1 MINCNLEVVN
11 SVKDNNHYNV
21 KYIPFSISTIKLL
34 IQNNENFKVKVIIK
48 PVRFQND
55 DNFNGG
61 FDDDNNGLK
70 IMWGGGQENG
80 IEFISSPDENKF
92 LFLFVSHTG
101 TFDKLLNYD
110 LTLQFTKEKIDS
122 DIMNITDKIYI
133 KLHPIQNTPLIQN
146 IIHQK
151 LTEKSRYTE
160 FTFDGDLVGYYYPRW
175 YPELFDEISDDTDNY
190 YQSEPLIRNISFKI
204 FKKYQNSDKDQ
215 IVLNY
220 KDNEIAVIEGDM
232 DGASYQIESFR
243 FNSSLVIRLWL
254 LWVSKNQFRNRI
266 NLEPLQKD
274 KEKKGLEFFNNPELP
289 DLERF
294 DIVISSDGKIL
305 AVCTDFHWQEY
316 WYKKRENNENITGS
330 IVKAVHPPDDTL
342 ARLLNRH
349 FVDNNYKDIISNL
362 KTITSPNQNKNPNS
376 QMIYCKGEELEVF
389 IQKRKKEEAYL
400 KATNIFRSH
409 VPYITNSDIFSNMIS
424 HIVVDPETKKI
435 NSMFH
440 SFISILQS
448 IFKL

>member
-1 MINCNLEVVN
+1 MINCNLQVVN
-11 SVKDNNHYNV
+11 SVKENNYYNV

-34 IQNNENFKVKVIIK
+34 IQNNENFNVKVIIK

-80 IEFISSPDENKF
+80 IEFISSPDKNKYI
-92 LFLFVSHTG
+92 FLFVFHRG
-101 TFDKLLNYD
+101 NFNKLLIYN

-122 DIMNITDKIYI
+122 DIVNITDKIYI
-133 KLHPIQNTPLIQN
+133 KLHPIQNVPLIQN

-151 LTEKSRYTE
+151 LTKNSQYTE

-175 YPELFDEISDDTDNY
+175 YPELFDEISDDTNNY
-190 YQSEPLIRNISFKI
+190 YKSEPLIRNISFKI
-204 FKKYQNSDKDQ
+204 FKKFQNSDKDQ
-215 IVLNY
+215 MVLNY

-243 FNSSLVIRLWL
+243 FNSSLVIRLWF
-254 LWVSKNQFRNRI
+254 LWVSKKQFRNRI
-266 NLEPLQKD
+266 NLEPLKKD
-274 KEKKGLEFFNNPELP
+274 KEKKGLNFFNNPELP

-294 DIVISSDGKIL
+294 DIVISSDGRIL

-330 IVKAVHPPDDTL
+330 IVKAVHPPGDTL

-349 FVDNNYKDIISNL
+349 FVNNNYKDIISNL

-376 QMIYCKGEELEVF
+376 QTIYCKGEELGVF
-389 IQKRKKEEAYL
+389 IQKREGGEGNLKEA
-400 KATNIFRSH
+400 NIFRSH
-409 VPYITNSDIFSNMIS
+409 VPYIINSDILSNMIS
-424 HIVVDPETKKI
+424 HIVVDPEKKR
-435 NSMFH
+435 
-440 SFISILQS
+440 
-448 IFKL
+448 